1 MGKHEVVKPAASTSA
16 AKSTDRVRKHREAMR
31 AKGYRLKSVWVR
43 DVRDPAFR
51 EQLRAESRMLGARQ
65 EEDAVQQW
73 IESVGAGVWGDE
85 PDYKW

>member
-1 MGKHEVVKPAASTSA
+1 MGKHEIVKPANST

-51 EQLRAESRMLGARQ
+51 EQMRAESLMLGARQ
-65 EEDAVQQW
+65 EEEDVQRW
-73 IESVGAGVWGDE
+73 IDTVSAEIWDDE